1 MHKTPAKC
9 HRVVGHFHVVSPLQK
24 VRTLLTQCRALKW
37 LEGQKSPSQRPNRLD
52 ERKHGRT
59 HRLFY
64 PFWLPLLPSFLP
76 PFCLRWPYSGP
87 PEAVQPPDIDHR
99 RRPNDH
105 TGHAEAA
112 PYRGFPSRKEMSH
125 TAHDGFYRRPQVP
138 STLQMLAGA
147 TLTFCSLPRF
157 GREAQDPRSQPLSC
171 SPWPE
176 GRFKRSPFSWG
187 CMSRRSGSESARLI
201 PIVFVKAINAY
212 SELLGDIYGGN
223 PAHAF

>member
-52 ERKHGRT
+52 ERKHRRT

-105 TGHAEAA
+105 TGHPEAA
-112 PYRGFPSRKEMSH
+112 PHRGFPSRKGMFH
-125 TAHDGFYRRPQVP
+125 TAHRGFHRRSQVP
-138 STLQMLAGA
+138 PSFPILAGP
-147 TLTFCSLPRF
+147 TPTFRPLQPF
-157 GREAQDPRSQPLSC
+157 GREAQDPRSRPLPLNHRATGSLGAGGAGLPKDRQKGLARRGDAHPGRPPLRAGAC
-171 SPWPE
+171 SGWPDASAWTW
-176 GRFKRSPFSWG
+176 KS
-187 CMSRRSGSESARLI
+187 SR
-201 PIVFVKAINAY
+201 
-212 SELLGDIYGGN
+212 
-223 PAHAF
+223 